1 MDVFVYYEH
10 REFLLEAVM
19 ITTNK
24 TTIHQ
29 LLVTKQPLQ

>member
-29 LLVTKQPLQ
+29 LSNPYNDTA